1 MTLAVIS
8 ADGVHTIQEKTD
20 IPETEAFPTA
30 DRVAIRLFP
39 GRSPID
45 KHFPSLLRRHEL
57 VDTVKRPPS
66 TSMIEPARQF
76 TTP

>member
-20 IPETEAFPTA
+20 FPETEAFPTA
-30 DRVAIRLFP
+30 DRVAIRL
-39 GRSPID
+39 
-45 KHFPSLLRRHEL
+45 FPSLLRRHEL